1 MSVRDQQPRLIA
13 TLSVRPGRGDPANGA
28 LTPRSRGMIMS
39 KLNPPALPP
48 FTDGRRYGPF
58 TRAVQRLGHVRS
70 FTVVIRYA
78 GSKLDRVL
86 YRTSGGRI
94 TLTGP
99 SLPTM
104 LLTTRGRKTGKPR
117 TVPVF
122 YVREEHNLVAASEN
136 FGLAAPASW
145 PGNLRADP
153 LVTIQ
158 IGSTV
163 ASYRAR
169 SATKDEIDRA
179 MPRLLSFWPAHDT
192 YLRRTGIRY
201 VFVFEPVPAVAELG

>member
-1 MSVRDQQPRLIA
+1 
-13 TLSVRPGRGDPANGA
+13 
-28 LTPRSRGMIMS
+28 MS
-39 KLNPPALPP
+39 KLHLPKLLP
-48 FTDGRRYGPF
+48 LAERPRCGRF
-58 TRAVQRLGHVRS
+58 TRAVQRLGQFRS
-70 FTVVIRYA
+70 FTVAIRYA

-86 YRTSGGRI
+86 YRASGGRI
-94 TLTGP
+94 TLGGP

-122 YVREEHNLVAASEN
+122 YVRDGHNLVAASEN

-163 ASYRAR
+163 ASYRPR

-192 YLRRTGIRY
+192 YLRPTGIRY

>member
-1 MSVRDQQPRLIA
+1 
-13 TLSVRPGRGDPANGA
+13 
-28 LTPRSRGMIMS
+28 MIMS
-39 KLNPPALPP
+39 ELHPPELPP
-48 FTDGRRYGPF
+48 LTNGRRFGPL
-58 TRAVQRLGHVRS
+58 TRAVQRAGRVRS
-70 FTVVIRYA
+70 FTFVIRYA

-117 TVPVF
+117 TTPVF
-122 YVREEHNLVAASEN
+122 YVRDGRNLVAACEN

-153 LVTIQ
+153 LATIQ

-169 SATKDEIDRA
+169 PATNEEIERA
-179 MPRLLSFWPAHDT
+179 MPRLLAVWPAHDT
-192 YLRRTGIRY
+192 YMQRTGIRY

>member
-1 MSVRDQQPRLIA
+1 
-13 TLSVRPGRGDPANGA
+13 
-28 LTPRSRGMIMS
+28 MS
-39 KLNPPALPP
+39 KLHPPERPP
-48 FTDGRRYGPF
+48 LADGRGYGPF

-70 FTVVIRYA
+70 FTVVIRYG

-86 YRTSGGRI
+86 YRASGGRI

-117 TVPVF
+117 MVQVF
-122 YVREEHNLVAASEN
+122 YVRDGHNLVAACEN

-158 IGSTV
+158 IGSMV
-163 ASYRAR
+163 ARYRAR
-169 SATKDEIDRA
+169 PAAKEEIGA
-179 MPRLLSFWPAHDT
+179 MPRLLSVWPAHET

-201 VFVFEPVPAVAELG
+201 VFVFEPVPSAELG

>member
-1 MSVRDQQPRLIA
+1 
-13 TLSVRPGRGDPANGA
+13 
-28 LTPRSRGMIMS
+28 MS
-39 KLNPPALPP
+39 KLHPPELPP
-48 FTDGRRYGPF
+48 LADSPRDGLF

-70 FTVVIRYA
+70 FTVAIRYA

-86 YRTSGGRI
+86 YRASGGRI

-122 YVREEHNLVAASEN
+122 YVRDGHNLVAACEN
-136 FGLAAPASW
+136 FGMAAPASW

-158 IGSTV
+158 IGSMV

-169 SATKDEIDRA
+169 PATADEINHTRQE
-179 MPRLLSFWPAHDT
+179 LLSIWPAYQT
-192 YLRRTGIRY
+192 YLQRTDTRQA
-201 VFVFEPVPAVAELG
+201 FVFEPLHGSLQQPSAAGIEWLRPQAGEVDEGQDRASGY